1 MAPYPTRKSIFPVPL
16 MSFYGEQRRKLQEAE
31 EALQMEWAKYFN
43 EVIVTKGEEL
53 CVKGYEGYLRTG
65 SKGAVT
71 IYCDGEQGLNAC
83 TALKFNTLE
92 ELLADDRMEEA
103 IKEQL
108 VVRFLFVWIACVGG
122 LVGRWWFVW
131 AAGGWSGYASI
142 SLPCFSLIR
151 HPIISHPFF
160 LPPNSPPPPTPPPQT
175 QERVTSYDPD
185 FEVAVLFAY
194 EGQVGLNVLRP
205 QYPPKFMFEMMRGKK

>member
-122 LVGRWWFVW
+122 LVGRRWFVW

-160 LPPNSPPPPTPPPQT
+160 LPPNSPPPPPPLPKHRNASRAT
-175 QERVTSYDPD
+175 ILT
-185 FEVAVLFAY
+185 
-194 EGQVGLNVLRP
+194 LRWLSSLP
-205 QYPPKFMFEMMRGKK
+205 TRGKWA